1 MEGLS
6 YYNLEDLIGKVASG
20 ELDIH
25 RPIEL
30 SNDVHNQRFEI
41 PFLQHLLM
49 ICKNEG
55 FSLVHLLSMMHCQIK
70 QNILEMKTQKCR
82 ITTTESKQNHTL
94 RDFDPQR
101 PFSLLPPLARFL
113 LQLFYSRCPVLL
125 I

>member
-6 YYNLEDLIGKVASG
+6 YYNLEDLINKVAIG

-30 SNDVHNQRFEI
+30 SNDVHNKRFEI

-70 QNILEMKTQKCR
+70 QSILELIQEN
-82 ITTTESKQNHTL
+82 INS
-94 RDFDPQR
+94 
-101 PFSLLPPLARFL
+101 SLGT
-113 LQLFYSRCPVLL
+113 
-125 I
+125 